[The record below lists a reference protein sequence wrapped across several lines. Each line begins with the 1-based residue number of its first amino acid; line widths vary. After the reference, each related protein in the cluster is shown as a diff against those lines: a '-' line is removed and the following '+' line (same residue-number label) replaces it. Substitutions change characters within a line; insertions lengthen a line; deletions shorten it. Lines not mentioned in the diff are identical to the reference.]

1 MEQYKREHKEQQPVL
16 AICYDF
22 DKTLSPD
29 NMQAQGYIQS
39 VGYDVD
45 AFWKESDGLAG
56 SNDMD
61 QNLAYML
68 LMKKKAQGKVLFT
81 RKKLEDY
88 GARVSLFPGVEEWF
102 ERIRAYGA
110 EHGVIVEH
118 YILSSGLKE
127 MIEGTSVAQKGAFK
141 KIYASAFYYD
151 ADGVAEWPA
160 QVVNYTNKTQ
170 FLFRIQKGVLDI
182 NDPGVNDYFPPDKLR
197 VPFRNMVYIGDSD
210 TDVPCMKLVNQ
221 YGGYSIGVYSAVTKD
236 KSKVYKMMRDNRI
249 RYFAP
254 ADYSPGTEL
263 DALMKAI
270 IDRTV
275 RNEAL
280 ESKYF
285 ACKGEQEMQDAKHS
299 REEREKAELLLQLGS
314 SESPAYI
321 RSLIEKMPAVPFWT
335 EGEREALFALA
346 AGNGRLLYH
355 LRETQEARILF
366 ERLLEQC
373 DEPSAAAQRVLEAM
387 KQK

>member
-1 MEQYKREHKEQQPVL
+1 M
-16 AICYDF
+16 
-22 DKTLSPD
+22 
-29 NMQAQGYIQS
+29 
-39 VGYDVD
+39 
-45 AFWKESDGLAG
+45 
-56 SNDMD
+56 
-61 QNLAYML
+61 
-68 LMKKKAQGKVLFT
+68 
-81 RKKLEDY
+81 
-88 GARVSLFPGVEEWF
+88 
-102 ERIRAYGA
+102 
-110 EHGVIVEH
+110 
-118 YILSSGLKE
+118 
-127 MIEGTSVAQKGAFK
+127 
-141 KIYASAFYYD
+141 
-151 ADGVAEWPA
+151 
-160 QVVNYTNKTQ
+160 NYTNKTQ

-321 RSLIEKMPAVPFWT
+321 RSLIEKCWPFPS
-335 EGEREALFALA
+335 GRK
-346 AGNGRLLYH
+346 GNGRHFLRLPQGMAGYCIICGRRRKQEFFLKDCWSSAMNLLPPH
-355 LRETQEARILF
+355 NGCWKR
-366 ERLLEQC
+366 
-373 DEPSAAAQRVLEAM
+373 
-387 KQK
+387 

>member
-314 SESPAYI
+314 SESSAYI
-321 RSLIEKMPAVPFWT
+321 RSLIEKCWPFPS
-335 EGEREALFALA
+335 GRK
-346 AGNGRLLYH
+346 GNGRHFLRLPQGMAGYCIICGRRRKQEFFLKDCWSSAMNLLPPH
-355 LRETQEARILF
+355 NGCWKR
-366 ERLLEQC
+366 
-373 DEPSAAAQRVLEAM
+373 
-387 KQK
+387 

>member
-263 DALMKAI
+263 DTLMKAI

-321 RSLIEKMPAVPFWT
+321 RSLIEKMLAVPFWT
-335 EGEREALFALA
+335 EGERETLFALA